1 VTESA
6 DPAGPAIVTIDGSPL
21 SVVDVVAVARGGA
34 PVALAPA
41 VAGRMA
47 PARAVIDRIV
57 ASGAGVYG
65 VTTGFGALAS
75 VKVSPGE
82 ARRLQQSL
90 VLSHAA
96 GMGDPVETE
105 VVRAMMLLRARTLAA
120 GLSGA
125 RPVLVEALIGL
136 LSSGITPVVPELG
149 SLGASGDLA
158 PLAHVGAVLTG
169 EGEAVDATGR
179 RMAAGEA
186 LAAAGLEPVV
196 LEAKEGLALL
206 NGTEGMLAHLCL
218 ALADLDRLAAT
229 ADLACA
235 ITVEALLGTDA
246 TYRPELHAIRPH
258 PGQERSAANL
268 RRLLAG
274 SEIVASHGPGRPGG
288 APGPPADHA
297 VQDAYSLR
305 CAPQVHGATRD
316 VIAFARSVVE
326 RELASVTDNPVVL
339 VEEKPAVS
347 GVSPDGEVASTGNFH
362 GQPLA
367 FAADFCAIALAD
379 LAAISE
385 RRTDRLLDPAR
396 SQGLPA
402 FLAVEAGINSGFM
415 LAHYTAAAAVNR
427 MRTHATP
434 ASVDSI
440 STSGGQEDH
449 VSMGWNGCRKLRTSV
464 EDAARVLA
472 IEILCAAQ
480 ALELRREGSAPTSGD
495 GWGTPLRPSPETEA
509 VIARLRTEVAALP
522 TDRFLAPDLATAE
535 RLVNSGA
542 LLPDWID

>member
-1 VTESA
+1 MSTGAAGQAVVT
-6 DPAGPAIVTIDGSPL
+6 VDGSPL
-21 SVVDVVAVARGGA
+21 SVADVVAVARGGA
-34 PVALAPA
+34 PVVVAPSA
-41 VAGRMA
+41 AARMA

-57 ASGAGVYG
+57 NEGATVYG

-96 GMGDPVETE
+96 GMGDLVEAE

-125 RPVLVEALIGL
+125 RPVLVEGLVAL
-136 LSSGITPVVPELG
+136 LSAGITPVVPELG

-158 PLAHVGAVLTG
+158 PLAHIGAVLTG
-169 EGEAVDATGR
+169 DGEAIDAAGR
-179 RMAAGEA
+179 RLAGGDA

-268 RRLLAG
+268 RRLLSG
-274 SEIVASHGPGRPGG
+274 SEIVASHGPSRPGG

-316 VIAFARSVVE
+316 VIAFARAVVE

-339 VEEKPAVS
+339 ADQDP
-347 GVSPDGEVASTGNFH
+347 GCEVASTGNFH

-427 MRTHATP
+427 LRTHATP

-480 ALELRREGSAPTSGD
+480 ALELRREASAAASGD
-495 GWGTPLRPSPETEA
+495 GRTPLRPSPETEA

-535 RLVNSGA
+535 RLVTSGA
-542 LLPDWID
+542 LLPEWMG

>member
-1 VTESA
+1 MT
-6 DPAGPAIVTIDGSPL
+6 PAPDSTARPVVALDGSPL
-21 SVVDVVAVARGGA
+21 SVAEVVAIARQGA
-34 PVALAPA
+34 A
-41 VAGRMA
+41 VSVSPGAAARMA
-47 PARAVIDRIV
+47 PARAVVERIV
-57 ASGAGVYG
+57 ADGASVYG

-125 RPVLVEALIGL
+125 RPVLVEGLVGL
-136 LSSGITPVVPELG
+136 LSAGLTPVVPELG

-169 EGEAVDATGR
+169 SGEVVDAAGR
-179 RMAAGEA
+179 RLPGGEG

-229 ADLACA
+229 ADVACA

-274 SEIVASHGPGRPGG
+274 SEIVASHGPS
-288 APGPPADHA
+288 DHA

-305 CAPQVHGATRD
+305 CAPQVHGAGRD
-316 VIAFARSVVE
+316 VIAFARTVVE

-339 VEEKPAVS
+339 ADH
-347 GVSPDGEVASTGNFH
+347 GNGHGEVASTGNFH

-379 LAAISE
+379 LASISE

-427 MRTHATP
+427 LRTHATP

-449 VSMGWNGCRKLRTSV
+449 VSMGWNGCRKLRTSI
-464 EDAARVLA
+464 EDAGRVLA

-480 ALELRREGSAPTSGD
+480 ALELRLAGP
-495 GWGTPLRPSPETEA
+495 GTFGPGIGHPEAGLRPSPETTA
-509 VIARLRTEVAALP
+509 VLQRLRAEVP
-522 TDRFLAPDLATAE
+522 TLLADRFLAPDLAAAE
-535 RLVNSGA
+535 RLVMSGA
-542 LLPDWID
+542 LLPDWIE

>member
-1 VTESA
+1 VTGS
-6 DPAGPAIVTIDGSPL
+6 PGPGGRPVVVIDGLPL
-21 SVVDVVAVARGGA
+21 SVADVVAVARYGA
-34 PVALAPA
+34 A
-41 VAGRMA
+41 VAVAPEAAARMA
-47 PARAVIDRIV
+47 PARAVVDRIV
-57 ASGAGVYG
+57 AEGATVYG

-75 VKVSPGE
+75 VKVSPAD
-82 ARRLQQSL
+82 ARRLQLSL

-96 GMGDPVETE
+96 GMGDAVETE

-125 RPVLVEALIGL
+125 RPALVEGLAAL
-136 LSSGITPVVPELG
+136 LSARITPVVPELG

-158 PLAHVGAVLTG
+158 PLAHIGAVLTG
-169 EGEAVDATGR
+169 EGEAIDAAGR
-179 RMAAGEA
+179 RLPAAEA
-186 LAAAGLEPVV
+186 LAAAGLGPVV

-229 ADLACA
+229 ADVACA
-235 ITVEALLGTDA
+235 VTVEALLGTDA
-246 TYRPELHAIRPH
+246 AYRAELQAIRPH

-274 SEIVASHGPGRPGG
+274 SEILASHRPSG
-288 APGPPADHA
+288 HA

-305 CAPQVHGATRD
+305 CAPQVHGASRD
-316 VIAFARSVVE
+316 VIAFARSVAE

-339 VEEKPAVS
+339 A
-347 GVSPDGEVASTGNFH
+347 DRAEVASTGNFH

-385 RRTDRLLDPAR
+385 RRTDRLMDPAR

-427 MRTHATP
+427 LRMHAAP

-449 VSMGWNGCRKLRTSV
+449 VSMGWNACRKLRGSID
-464 EDAARVLA
+464 DAGRVLA

-480 ALELRREGSAPTSGD
+480 ALELRRDAAGA
-495 GWGTPLRPSPETEA
+495 PLRPSPEAEA
-509 VIARLRTEVAALP
+509 VIERLRAEVAALP
-522 TDRFLAPDLATAE
+522 TDRFLAPDLATAD
-535 RLVNSGA
+535 RLVRSGA
-542 LLPDWID
+542 LLPEWIGAPVT

>member
-1 VTESA
+1 VS
-6 DPAGPAIVTIDGSPL
+6 PAAGASDGSAIVLDGLPL
-21 SVVDVVAVARGGA
+21 SVADVVAVARYGA
-34 PVALAPA
+34 SVTVAPEAA
-41 VAGRMA
+41 ERMA
-47 PARAVIDRIV
+47 PARAVVERIV
-57 ASGAGVYG
+57 DEGASVYG
-65 VTTGFGALAS
+65 VTTGFGALAA
-75 VKVSPGE
+75 VKVSPAE
-82 ARRLQQSL
+82 ARRLQLSL

-96 GMGDPVETE
+96 GMGDLVEPE

-125 RPVLVEALIGL
+125 RPLLVEQLVALLVAGL
-136 LSSGITPVVPELG
+136 TPAVPELG

-169 EGEAVDATGR
+169 AGEVIDAGGR
-179 RMAAGEA
+179 RLPAADA
-186 LAAAGLEPVV
+186 LAEAGLEPVV

-229 ADLACA
+229 ADVACA

-246 TYRPELHAIRPH
+246 TYRPELHTIRPH
-258 PGQERSAANL
+258 PGQQRSAANL
-268 RRLLAG
+268 SRLLAG
-274 SEIVASHGPGRPGG
+274 SEIVASHGPSE
-288 APGPPADHA
+288 HA

-305 CAPQVHGATRD
+305 CAPQVHGASRD

-339 VEEKPAVS
+339 
-347 GVSPDGEVASTGNFH
+347 PDAGQVASTGNFH

-385 RRTDRLLDPAR
+385 RRTDRLMDPAR

-415 LAHYTAAAAVNR
+415 LAHYTAAAGVNR
-427 MRTHATP
+427 LRTHATP
-434 ASVDSI
+434 ASIDSI

-449 VSMGWNGCRKLRTSV
+449 VSMGWNACRKLRTSIDDV
-464 EDAARVLA
+464 GRVLA

-480 ALELRREGSAPTSGD
+480 ALELRREGAGGFGPGI
-495 GWGTPLRPSPETEA
+495 GHPEAGLRPSPETEA

-522 TDRFLAPDLATAE
+522 TDRFLAPDLAAAE
-535 RLVNSGA
+535 RLVRSGA
-542 LLPDWID
+542 LLPEWIG

>member
-1 VTESA
+1 MP
-6 DPAGPAIVTIDGSPL
+6 PAGPTDRPVISLDGSPL
-21 SVVDVVAVARGGA
+21 SVADVVAVARYGA
-34 PVALAPA
+34 AVSVAPA
-41 VAGRMA
+41 AGERMA
-47 PARAVIDRIV
+47 PARAVIEQIV
-57 ASGAGVYG
+57 SEGSTVYG

-75 VKVSPGE
+75 VKVSPDE
-82 ARRLQQSL
+82 ASRLQLSL

-96 GMGDPVETE
+96 GMGDLVEPE

-125 RPVLVEALIGL
+125 RPVLVERLVGL
-136 LSSGITPVVPELG
+136 LSAGLTPVVPELG

-158 PLAHVGAVLTG
+158 PLAHVGAVLVGSG
-169 EGEAVDATGR
+169 EVLDAAGR
-179 RMAAGEA
+179 RRAGAEA
-186 LAAAGLEPVV
+186 RAAAGLEPVV
-196 LEAKEGLALL
+196 LEAKEGLSLL

-218 ALADLDRLAAT
+218 ALADLDRLLAT
-229 ADLACA
+229 ADVACA

-246 TYRPELHAIRPH
+246 AYRPELHTIRPH

-274 SEIVASHGPGRPGG
+274 SEIVASHAGPSDDR
-288 APGPPADHA
+288 

-339 VEEKPAVS
+339 ADS
-347 GVSPDGEVASTGNFH
+347 GEVASTGNFH

-379 LAAISE
+379 LASISE
-385 RRTDRLLDPAR
+385 RRTDRLMDPAR

-427 MRTHATP
+427 LRTNAAP

-449 VSMGWNGCRKLRTSV
+449 VSMGWNACRKLRTSID
-464 EDAARVLA
+464 DAGRALA
-472 IEILCAAQ
+472 IEILCASQ
-480 ALELRREGSAPTSGD
+480 ALELRREVPGSFGPGIGHPEAGM
-495 GWGTPLRPSPETEA
+495 RPSPETEA
-509 VIARLRTEVAALP
+509 VLARLRAEIPALHE
-522 TDRFLAPDLATAE
+522 DRFLAPDLAAAE
-535 RLVNSGA
+535 RMVRTGA
-542 LLPDWID
+542 LLPDWIL

>member
-1 VTESA
+1 VSA
-6 DPAGPAIVTIDGSPL
+6 ASGPSDSPAVVLDGSPL
-21 SVVDVVAVARGGA
+21 SVADVVAVARHGA
-34 PVALAPA
+34 PATFTPLAA
-41 VAGRMA
+41 ERMA
-47 PARAVIDRIV
+47 PARAVVERIV
-57 ASGAGVYG
+57 AEGASVYG
-65 VTTGFGALAS
+65 VTTGFGALAA
-75 VKVSPGE
+75 VKVSPAE
-82 ARRLQQSL
+82 ARRLQRSL

-96 GMGDPVETE
+96 GMGDLVEPE

-125 RPVLVEALIGL
+125 RPELAEALVKL
-136 LSSGITPVVPELG
+136 LTANVVPVVPELG

-169 EGEAVDATGR
+169 EGEVIDADGR
-179 RMAAGEA
+179 RRPGAEG

-229 ADLACA
+229 ADVACA

-246 TYRPELHAIRPH
+246 TYRPELHSIRPH
-258 PGQERSAANL
+258 PGQQRSAANL
-268 RRLLAG
+268 ARLLAG
-274 SEIVASHGPGRPGG
+274 SEIVASHGPS
-288 APGPPADHA
+288 DHA

-305 CAPQVHGATRD
+305 CAPQVHGASRD

-339 VEEKPAVS
+339 PGAGGDGLGS
-347 GVSPDGEVASTGNFH
+347 AGAGEVASTGNFH

-427 MRTHATP
+427 LRTHATP
-434 ASVDSI
+434 ASIDSI

-449 VSMGWNGCRKLRTSV
+449 VSMGWNGCRKLRTSI
-464 EDAARVLA
+464 EDAGRVLA

-480 ALELRREGSAPTSGD
+480 ALELRREGSGGFGPGIGHPEAG
-495 GWGTPLRPSPETEA
+495 LRPSPETEA
-509 VIARLRTEVAALP
+509 VISRLRAEVAPLP
-522 TDRFLAPDLATAE
+522 TDRFLAPDLAAAE
-535 RLVNSGA
+535 RLVRSGA
-542 LLPDWID
+542 LLPDWIE

>member
-1 VTESA
+1 MS
-6 DPAGPAIVTIDGSPL
+6 PAPGPADRPAVILDGSPL
-21 SVVDVVAVARGGA
+21 SVADVVAVARHDA
-34 PVALAPA
+34 PVSLTPGAAE
-41 VAGRMA
+41 RMA
-47 PARAVIDRIV
+47 PARAVVERIV
-57 ASGAGVYG
+57 ADGASVYG
-65 VTTGFGALAS
+65 VTTGFGALAA
-75 VKVSPGE
+75 VKVSPVE
-82 ARRLQQSL
+82 ARRLQLSL

-96 GMGDPVETE
+96 GMGDPVEPE

-125 RPVLVEALIGL
+125 RPLLVEGLVGL
-136 LSSGITPVVPELG
+136 LANQVTPVVPELG

-158 PLAHVGAVLTG
+158 PLAHIGAVLTG
-169 EGEAVDATGR
+169 
-179 RMAAGEA
+179 AGEVFDA
-186 LAAAGLEPVV
+186 DGVRRPAGDGLTAAGLEPVV

-218 ALADLDRLAAT
+218 ALVDLDRLAAT
-229 ADLACA
+229 ADVACA
-235 ITVEALLGTDA
+235 ITVEALLGTAA
-246 TYRPELHAIRPH
+246 TYRPELHTIRPH
-258 PGQERSAANL
+258 PGQQRSAANL
-268 RRLLAG
+268 SRLLAG
-274 SEIVASHGPGRPGG
+274 SEIVASHGPS
-288 APGPPADHA
+288 DHA

-305 CAPQVHGATRD
+305 CAPQVHGAGRD

-339 VEEKPAVS
+339 PGAD
-347 GVSPDGEVASTGNFH
+347 GGGEVASTGNFH

-385 RRTDRLLDPAR
+385 RRTDRLMDPSR

-427 MRTHATP
+427 LRTHATP
-434 ASVDSI
+434 ASIDSI

-449 VSMGWNGCRKLRTSV
+449 VSMGWNACRKLRTSIDDV
-464 EDAARVLA
+464 GRVLA

-480 ALELRREGSAPTSGD
+480 ALELRRAGAGGFGPGIGHPEAG
-495 GWGTPLRPSPETEA
+495 LRPSAETEA
-509 VIARLRTEVAALP
+509 VIARLRADVPALGA
-522 TDRFLAPDLATAE
+522 DRFLAPDLAAAE
-535 RLVNSGA
+535 RLVRSGA
-542 LLPDWID
+542 LLPEWID

>member
-1 VTESA
+1 VA
-6 DPAGPAIVTIDGSPL
+6 LDGSPL
-21 SVVDVVAVARGGA
+21 SVADVVAVARHGA
-34 PVALAPA
+34 AVAVAPA
-41 VAGRMA
+41 AAARMA
-47 PARAVIDRIV
+47 PARAVVERIV
-57 ASGAGVYG
+57 AGGASVYG

-75 VKVSPGE
+75 VKVSPAE
-82 ARRLQQSL
+82 ARRLQLSL

-96 GMGDPVETE
+96 GMGDAVERE

-125 RPVLVEALIGL
+125 RPVLVDGLVAL
-136 LSSGITPVVPELG
+136 LSAGLTPVVPELG

-169 EGEAVDATGR
+169 SGEVVDADGR
-179 RMAAGEA
+179 RLSGADG

-196 LEAKEGLALL
+196 LEAKEGLSLL

-229 ADLACA
+229 ADVACA

-246 TYRPELHAIRPH
+246 AYRPELHAVRPH
-258 PGQERSAANL
+258 PGQGRSAANL

-274 SEIVASHGPGRPGG
+274 SEIVASHGPS
-288 APGPPADHA
+288 DHA

-305 CAPQVHGATRD
+305 CAPQVHGASRD

-339 VEEKPAVS
+339 INDE
-347 GVSPDGEVASTGNFH
+347 GDGEVASTGNFH

-379 LAAISE
+379 LASISE
-385 RRTDRLLDPAR
+385 RRTDRLMDPAR

-427 MRTHATP
+427 LRTHAAP

-449 VSMGWNGCRKLRTSV
+449 VSMGWNGCRKLRTSIA
-464 EDAARVLA
+464 DAGRVLA

-480 ALELRREGSAPTSGD
+480 ALELRREGAGGFGPGI
-495 GWGTPLRPSPETEA
+495 GHPEAGLRPSPETEA
-509 VIARLRTEVAALP
+509 VIARLRAEVPPLP
-522 TDRFLAPDLATAE
+522 VDRFLAPDLAAAE
-535 RLVNSGA
+535 RLVMSGA

>member
-1 VTESA
+1 VSHSA
-6 DPAGPAIVTIDGSPL
+6 GAAGGSAVVLDGSPL
-21 SVVDVVAVARGGA
+21 SVAEVVAVARHGA
-34 PVALAPA
+34 PVT
-41 VAGRMA
+41 VASEAAERMA
-47 PARAVIDRIV
+47 PARAVVERIV
-57 ASGAGVYG
+57 AEGASVYG
-65 VTTGFGALAS
+65 LTTGFGALAA
-75 VKVSPGE
+75 VKVSPAE
-82 ARRLQQSL
+82 ARRLQLSL

-96 GMGDPVETE
+96 GMGDLVEPE

-125 RPVLVEALIGL
+125 RPVLVERLVSLLMAGL
-136 LSSGITPVVPELG
+136 TPVVPELG

-169 EGEAVDATGR
+169 SGEVIDADGR
-179 RMAAGEA
+179 RCPGADG

-218 ALADLDRLAAT
+218 ALVDLDRLAAT
-229 ADLACA
+229 ADVACA

-246 TYRPELHAIRPH
+246 AYRPELHTIRPH
-258 PGQERSAANL
+258 PGQQRSAANL
-268 RRLLAG
+268 SRLLTG
-274 SEIVASHGPGRPGG
+274 SEIVASHGPS
-288 APGPPADHA
+288 DHA

-305 CAPQVHGATRD
+305 CAPQVHGASRD

-339 VEEKPAVS
+339 PEAGG
-347 GVSPDGEVASTGNFH
+347 GVGEVASTGNFH

-379 LAAISE
+379 LASISE
-385 RRTDRLLDPAR
+385 RRTDRLMDPAR

-415 LAHYTAAAAVNR
+415 LAHYTAAAGVNR
-427 MRTHATP
+427 LRTHATP
-434 ASVDSI
+434 ASIDSI

-449 VSMGWNGCRKLRTSV
+449 VSMGWNACRKLRTSID
-464 EDAARVLA
+464 DAGRVLS

-480 ALELRREGSAPTSGD
+480 ALELRGEGAGGFGPGI
-495 GWGTPLRPSPETEA
+495 GHPEAGLRPSPETEA
-509 VIARLRTEVAALP
+509 VIARLRTEVPALAV
-522 TDRFLAPDLATAE
+522 DRFLAPDLAAAE
-535 RLVNSGA
+535 QLVRSGA
-542 LLPDWID
+542 LLPRWIQ

>member
-1 VTESA
+1 VSPAAGATDGSA
-6 DPAGPAIVTIDGSPL
+6 VVLDGSPL
-21 SVVDVVAVARGGA
+21 SVVEVVAVARYGA
-34 PVALAPA
+34 TVTVASEAA
-41 VAGRMA
+41 ERMA
-47 PARAVIDRIV
+47 PARAVVERIV
-57 ASGAGVYG
+57 AEGASVYG
-65 VTTGFGALAS
+65 LTTGFGALAA
-75 VKVSPGE
+75 VKVSPAE
-82 ARRLQQSL
+82 ARRLQLSL

-96 GMGDPVETE
+96 GMGDLVEPE

-125 RPVLVEALIGL
+125 RPVLVERLVSFLAAGL
-136 LSSGITPVVPELG
+136 TPVVPELG

-169 EGEAVDATGR
+169 AGEVIDADGR
-179 RMAAGEA
+179 RLPAAEA

-218 ALADLDRLAAT
+218 ALVDLDRLAAI
-229 ADLACA
+229 ADVACA

-246 TYRPELHAIRPH
+246 AYRPELHTIRPH
-258 PGQERSAANL
+258 PGQQRSAANL
-268 RRLLAG
+268 SRLLAG
-274 SEIVASHGPGRPGG
+274 SEIVASHGPS
-288 APGPPADHA
+288 DHA

-305 CAPQVHGATRD
+305 CAPQVHGASRD
-316 VIAFARSVVE
+316 VFAFARSVVE
-326 RELASVTDNPVVL
+326 RELESVTDNPVVL
-339 VEEKPAVS
+339 
-347 GVSPDGEVASTGNFH
+347 PDAGDSGEVASTGNFH

-379 LAAISE
+379 LASISE
-385 RRTDRLLDPAR
+385 RRTDRLMDPAR

-415 LAHYTAAAAVNR
+415 LAHYTAAAGVNR
-427 MRTHATP
+427 LRTHATP
-434 ASVDSI
+434 ASIDSI

-449 VSMGWNGCRKLRTSV
+449 VSMGWNGCRKLRTSID
-464 EDAARVLA
+464 DAARVLA

-480 ALELRREGSAPTSGD
+480 ALELRREGGGGFGPGIGHPEAG
-495 GWGTPLRPSPETEA
+495 LRPSPETEA
-509 VIARLRTEVAALP
+509 VIVRLRAEVPALSS
-522 TDRFLAPDLATAE
+522 DRFLAPDLAAAE
-535 RLVNSGA
+535 RLVRSGA

>member
-1 VTESA
+1 V
-6 DPAGPAIVTIDGSPL
+6 VTIDGSPL
-21 SVVDVVAVARGGA
+21 SVSDVVAVARQGT
-34 PVALAPA
+34 PVQVDPG
-41 VAGRMA
+41 VAARMA
-47 PARAVIDRIV
+47 ASRAVVESIV
-57 ASGAGVYG
+57 AAGTTVYG

-75 VKVSPGE
+75 VRVSPAE

-96 GMGDPVETE
+96 GMGSLVEPE

-120 GLSGA
+120 GFSGV
-125 RPVLVEALIGL
+125 RPALVEGLAALLGA
-136 LSSGITPVVPELG
+136 GITPAVPELG

-158 PLAHVGAVLTG
+158 PLAHIGAVLCG
-169 EGEAVDATGR
+169 EGEALDPSGAQVPGGA
-179 RMAAGEA
+179 A

-218 ALADLDRLAAT
+218 ALVDLERLTRT

-235 ITVEALLGTDA
+235 MTAEALLGTDA
-246 TYRPELHAIRPH
+246 AYAAALHLLRPH
-258 PGQERSAANL
+258 PGQLVSAANL
-268 RRLLAG
+268 RRLLDG
-274 SEIVASHGPGRPGG
+274 SEIVASHRNLQGD
-288 APGPPADHA
+288 GPPGDHA

-305 CAPQVHGATRD
+305 CAPQVHGASRD
-316 VIAFARSVVE
+316 VITFARAVAE

-339 VEEKPAVS
+339 VDPAA
-347 GVSPDGEVASTGNFH
+347 GPGAGTVASTGNFH

-367 FAADFCAIALAD
+367 FAADFCAIAVAD

-385 RRTDRLLDPAR
+385 RRTDRLMDPAR

-402 FLAVEAGINSGFM
+402 FLAVEAGVNSGFM

-427 MRTHATP
+427 LRTSATP

-449 VSMGWNGCRKLRTSV
+449 VSMGWNAARKLRGAIA
-464 EDAARVLA
+464 DCGRVLA
-472 IEILCAAQ
+472 VEVLCAAQ
-480 ALELRREGSAPTSGD
+480 GLELRGAGAGGGGAAGIGR
-495 GWGTPLRPSPETEA
+495 LRPSPETETA
-509 VIARLRTEVAALP
+509 LARLRAEIPPLP
-522 TDRFLAPDLATAE
+522 VDRFLSPDLQAAE
-535 RLVNSGA
+535 RLVWSGE
-542 LLPDWID
+542 LLPDWLE

>member
-1 VTESA
+1 VTLPPE
-6 DPAGPAIVTIDGSPL
+6 PAGERAVVLDGSPL
-21 SVVDVVAVARGGA
+21 SVADVVAVARYGA
-34 PVALAPA
+34 PVT
-41 VAGRMA
+41 VAAETARRMA
-47 PARAVIDRIV
+47 PARAVVDQIV
-57 ASGAGVYG
+57 AGGRTVYG

-82 ARRLQQSL
+82 AQRLQLSL
-90 VLSHAA
+90 VLNHAA
-96 GMGDPVETE
+96 GMGDPVEPE

-120 GLSGA
+120 GLSGV
-125 RPVLVEALIGL
+125 RPALVEGLVALVSAGL
-136 LSSGITPVVPELG
+136 TPVVPELG

-158 PLAHVGAVLTG
+158 PLAHVGAALTG
-169 EGEAVDATGR
+169 EGEVLDAAGR
-179 RMAAGEA
+179 RLPAAEG
-186 LAAAGLEPVV
+186 LAAAGLEPVA
-196 LEAKEGLALL
+196 LEAKEGLSLL

-218 ALADLDRLAAT
+218 AVADLERLAAT
-229 ADLACA
+229 ADVACA

-274 SEIVASHGPGRPGG
+274 SEILASHGPS
-288 APGPPADHA
+288 DHA

-305 CAPQVHGATRD
+305 CAPQVHGASRD
-316 VIAFARSVVE
+316 VIGFARAVVE

-339 VEEKPAVS
+339 PAA
-347 GVSPDGEVASTGNFH
+347 GPEGAGASPGGHVASTGNFH

-379 LAAISE
+379 LASISE
-385 RRTDRLLDPAR
+385 RRTDRLMDPAR

-427 MRTHATP
+427 LRTHAAP

-449 VSMGWNGCRKLRTSV
+449 VSMGWNACRKLRTSIG
-464 EDAARVLA
+464 DAARVLA

-480 ALELRREGSAPTSGD
+480 ALELRREASGPHPERRLAPSA
-495 GWGTPLRPSPETEA
+495 ETEA
-509 VIARLRTEVAALP
+509 VIARLRAEVAALP
-522 TDRFLAPDLATAE
+522 TDRFLAPDLAAAE
-535 RLVNSGA
+535 RLVTSGA
-542 LLPDWID
+542 LLPDWIR

>member
-1 VTESA
+1 MSFSA
-6 DPAGPAIVTIDGSPL
+6 GGSGGSAVVLDGSPL
-21 SVVDVVAVARGGA
+21 SVAEVVAVGRHGA
-34 PVALAPA
+34 PVTVGPEA
-41 VAGRMA
+41 AGRMA
-47 PARAVIDRIV
+47 PARAVVERIV
-57 ASGAGVYG
+57 AEGASVYG
-65 VTTGFGALAS
+65 LTTGFGALAA
-75 VKVSPGE
+75 VKVSPAE
-82 ARRLQQSL
+82 ARRLQLSL

-96 GMGDPVETE
+96 GMGDLVERE

-125 RPVLVEALIGL
+125 RPVLVERLVGL
-136 LSSGITPVVPELG
+136 LTAGLTPAVPELG

-158 PLAHVGAVLTG
+158 PLAHVGAALTG
-169 EGEAVDATGR
+169 SGEVIDAAGR
-179 RMAAGEA
+179 RRSAAEA
-186 LAAAGLEPVV
+186 LADAGLEPVV

-229 ADLACA
+229 ADVACA

-246 TYRPELHAIRPH
+246 AYRPELHAIRPH
-258 PGQERSAANL
+258 PGQQRSAANL
-268 RRLLAG
+268 SRLLAG
-274 SEIVASHGPGRPGG
+274 SEIVASHGPS
-288 APGPPADHA
+288 DHA

-305 CAPQVHGATRD
+305 CAPQVHGASRD

-339 VEEKPAVS
+339 ADPGGSGPGGS
-347 GVSPDGEVASTGNFH
+347 GVSPGGEVASTGNFH

-379 LAAISE
+379 LASISE
-385 RRTDRLLDPAR
+385 RRTDRLMDPAR

-415 LAHYTAAAAVNR
+415 LAHYTAAAGVNR
-427 MRTHATP
+427 LRTNATP
-434 ASVDSI
+434 ASIDSI

-449 VSMGWNGCRKLRTSV
+449 VSMGWNGCRKLRRSID
-464 EDAARVLA
+464 DAARVLA

-480 ALELRREGSAPTSGD
+480 ALELRREGAGGFGPGI
-495 GWGTPLRPSPETEA
+495 GHPEAGLRPSPETEA
-509 VIARLRTEVAALP
+509 VIARLRGEVAALP
-522 TDRFLAPDLATAE
+522 TDRFLAPDLAAAD
-535 RLVNSGA
+535 RLVRTGA
-542 LLPDWID
+542 LLPDWIE

>member
-1 VTESA
+1 MTPPTGA
-6 DPAGPAIVTIDGSPL
+6 TDGPGVVLDGSPL
-21 SVVDVVAVARGGA
+21 SVADVVAVARHGTA
-34 PVALAPA
+34 VSVAPA
-41 VAGRMA
+41 AAGRMA

-57 ASGAGVYG
+57 AEGSTVYG

-75 VKVSPGE
+75 VKVSADE
-82 ARRLQQSL
+82 ASRLQLSL

-96 GMGDPVETE
+96 GMGDPVEAE

-120 GLSGA
+120 GLSGT
-125 RPVLVEALIGL
+125 RPVLVDGLVAL
-136 LSSGITPVVPELG
+136 LSAGLTPVVPELG

-158 PLAHVGAVLTG
+158 PLAHVGAVLVGSG
-169 EGEAVDATGR
+169 EVMAADGR
-179 RMAAGEA
+179 RLPGADG
-186 LAAAGLEPVV
+186 LSAAGLEPIV
-196 LEAKEGLALL
+196 LEAKEGLSLL

-218 ALADLDRLAAT
+218 AVADLDRLAAT
-229 ADLACA
+229 ADVACA
-235 ITVEALLGTDA
+235 MTVEALLGTDA
-246 TYRPELHAIRPH
+246 TYRPELHSIRPH

-268 RRLLAG
+268 RRLLSG
-274 SEIVASHGPGRPGG
+274 SEIVASHGPS
-288 APGPPADHA
+288 DHA

-305 CAPQVHGATRD
+305 CAPQVHGASRD
-316 VIAFARSVVE
+316 VIAFARQVTE

-339 VEEKPAVS
+339 PEA
-347 GVSPDGEVASTGNFH
+347 GEVASTGNFH

-379 LAAISE
+379 LASISE
-385 RRTDRLLDPAR
+385 RRTDRLMDPAR

-427 MRTHATP
+427 LRTHATP

-449 VSMGWNGCRKLRTSV
+449 VSMGWNGCRKLRTSID
-464 EDAARVLA
+464 DAGRVLA

-480 ALELRREGSAPTSGD
+480 ALELRRAE
-495 GWGTPLRPSPETEA
+495 LRPSPETEA
-509 VIARLRTEVAALP
+509 VLARLRAEIPALRE
-522 TDRFLAPDLATAE
+522 DRFLAPDLAAAE
-535 RLVNSGA
+535 AMVKSGA
-542 LLPDWID
+542 LLPDWIL

>member
-1 VTESA
+1 
-6 DPAGPAIVTIDGSPL
+6 
-21 SVVDVVAVARGGA
+21 
-34 PVALAPA
+34 
-41 VAGRMA
+41 
-47 PARAVIDRIV
+47 
-57 ASGAGVYG
+57 
-65 VTTGFGALAS
+65 
-75 VKVSPGE
+75 
-82 ARRLQQSL
+82 
-90 VLSHAA
+90 
-96 GMGDPVETE
+96 
-105 VVRAMMLLRARTLAA
+105 
-120 GLSGA
+120 
-125 RPVLVEALIGL
+125 VLVEGLVALLGAGL
-136 LSSGITPVVPELG
+136 TPVVPELG

-169 EGEAVDATGR
+169 SGEVVDAGGR
-179 RMAAGEA
+179 QLSGADG

-229 ADLACA
+229 ADVACA
-235 ITVEALLGTDA
+235 VTVEALLGTDA

-274 SEIVASHGPGRPGG
+274 SEIVAGHGPS
-288 APGPPADHA
+288 DHA

-305 CAPQVHGATRD
+305 CAPQVHGASRD

-339 VEEKPAVS
+339 IDRTG
-347 GVSPDGEVASTGNFH
+347 GVGEGVGEVASTGNFH

-379 LAAISE
+379 LASISE
-385 RRTDRLLDPAR
+385 RRTDRLMDPAR

-427 MRTHATP
+427 LRTHATP
-434 ASVDSI
+434 SSVDSI

-449 VSMGWNGCRKLRTSV
+449 VSMGWNGCRKLRTSIA
-464 EDAARVLA
+464 DAARVLA

-480 ALELRREGSAPTSGD
+480 ALELRREAGGQ
-495 GWGTPLRPSPETEA
+495 RPSPETEA
-509 VIARLRTEVAALP
+509 VIARLRAEVAALA
-522 TDRFLAPDLATAE
+522 TDRFLAPDLAAAE
-535 RLVNSGA
+535 RLVRSGA
-542 LLPDWID
+542 LLPAWID